1 MPDAPKG
8 GMFSQLVG
16 SGGST
21 FNSLNAFIVKGD
33 RANGMELTFA
43 SLMARAFDEPDA
55 VYLLAA
61 EELTVSPD
69 GLVFRFQLRPGITFH
84 DGSEITASDVAF
96 SLMTLKA
103 RDTLRTASVL
113 RDLADATVE
122 DKRTVQLRFQP
133 TRGLDV
139 PALAAAMPIFSEKYY
154 STRPFDETSLEAPLG
169 SGPYRVA
176 RFEQGR
182 YVEFERVKNWWG
194 ENLPVCRG
202 LYNFDTLRDE
212 YYRDREAG
220 FEAFTGRNYLFR
232 EEFTSR
238 VWATRYDFPAIRDG
252 RVKRDVI
259 PDERPSGA
267 QGWLLNT
274 RRDKFK
280 DRRVREALTIAFDFE
295 WTNKNLMY
303 GSYQRTHSVF
313 QNSDMMA
320 RGEPSPEEIA
330 LLEPFRDRLL
340 PEVFGPAWIPA
351 GDRRVRA
358 GSQAAAQR
366 RRVAQCRRLDGQGRP
381 PVKCQGRT
389 VIREFLLTE
398 RSFEP
403 HHQTFIK
410 NLRVL
415 GIEANIRLVDPA
427 QAEERQ
433 KDFDFDIAIARFIF
447 PQIPGSS
454 LRNYFSS
461 DSAKT
466 KGSNNLAG
474 IDDPVVDALV
484 DKAVAA
490 QTQAALTTPAA
501 RSIACCAPAATGFR
515 TGTRL
520 RTGSPIGTS
529 SVSRRPSPAM
539 PAARRIPGGT
549 TGQGRQT
556 RAGEIVHDRL
566 YRPPHSADDPDTAR
580 HPVRLLRGRAVRARR
595 AGRAR
600 DRAALGCRY
609 RRRPRAYRAPPAA
622 ISVRDPRS
630 AHRPTPSVRN
640 TAARRGSIR
649 NSSRSSRRNS
659 DSTSRRRSAFALM
672 VWNFA
677 RFDFGKSYFRDV
689 SVIQLIKEKLPVSMS
704 LGIWMTLLTYLI
716 SIPLGIRKAV
726 QDGSKFD
733 TWTSAVIIVGFA
745 IPGFLFAILLII
757 LFAGGSFF
765 NIFPLRG
772 LTSDGWAQFPWYW
785 KIIDYFWHLTLPL
798 ISMALGAFATMT
810 LLTKNSFLDEIR
822 KQYVMTARAKGCSE
836 RQVLYN
842 HIFRNAMLIVIA
854 GFPGAFIHAFFSGSL
869 LIETIFSLDG
879 LGLLGFESVLNRDYP
894 VVFGTLF
901 IFSLVGLVINLVSDL
916 AYMWID
922 PRIDF
927 EAREV

>member
-1 MPDAPKG
+1 MAQFSRRHVLGLGVGALAAARLAPAFADNGGKKLHGLSAFGELKYPADFRRFDYVNANAPKG

-16 SGGST
+16 AGGST

-61 EELTVSPD
+61 EDLTVSPD

-96 SLMTLKA
+96 SLTTLKSKGHPA
-103 RDTLRTASVL
+103 YASVL

-133 TRGLDV
+133 TRGLDM

-182 YVEFERVKNWWG
+182 FVEFERVKNWWG
-194 ENLPVCRG
+194 QNLPVCRG
-202 LYNFDTLRDE
+202 LYNFDIVRDE

-259 PDERPSGA
+259 SDERPSGA

-320 RGEPSPEEIA
+320 RSEPSPEEIA

-340 PEVFGPAWIPA
+340 PEVFGPAWIPPETDGSGQDRKLLRSA
-351 GDRRVRA
+351 GELLNAA
-358 GSQAAAQR
+358 GWT
-366 RRVAQCRRLDGQGRP
+366 VKDGRRLNAKGEQFSA
-381 PVKCQGRT
+381 
-389 VIREFLLTE
+389 EFLLTE

-415 GIEANIRLVDPA
+415 GIDANIRLVDPA
-427 QAEERQ
+427 QAEVRL

-474 IDDPVVDALV
+474 IADPVVDALV
-484 DKAVAA
+484 EKAVGA
-490 QTQAALTTPAA
+490 QTQAELNNTCRALDRVL
-501 RSIACCAPAATGFR
+501 RSGRYWIPHWNKASHWIAYW
-515 TGTRL
+515 
-520 RTGSPIGTS
+520 
-529 SVSRRPSPAM
+529 
-539 PAARRIPGGT
+539 
-549 TGQGRQT
+549 
-556 RAGEIVHDRL
+556 D
-566 YRPPHSADDPDTAR
+566 
-580 HPVRLLRGRAVRARR
+580 
-595 AGRAR
+595 
-600 DRAALGCRY
+600 
-609 RRRPRAYRAPPAA
+609 
-622 ISVRDPRS
+622 
-630 AHRPTPSVRN
+630 
-640 TAARRGSIR
+640 
-649 NSSRSSRRNS
+649 
-659 DSTSRRRSAFALM
+659 
-672 VWNFA
+672 
-677 RFDFGKSYFRDV
+677 
-689 SVIQLIKEKLPVSMS
+689 
-704 LGIWMTLLTYLI
+704 
-716 SIPLGIRKAV
+716 
-726 QDGSKFD
+726 
-733 TWTSAVIIVGFA
+733 
-745 IPGFLFAILLII
+745 
-757 LFAGGSFF
+757 
-765 NIFPLRG
+765 
-772 LTSDGWAQFPWYW
+772 QF
-785 KIIDYFWHLTLPL
+785 
-798 ISMALGAFATMT
+798 
-810 LLTKNSFLDEIR
+810 
-822 KQYVMTARAKGCSE
+822 
-836 RQVLYN
+836 
-842 HIFRNAMLIVIA
+842 
-854 GFPGAFIHAFFSGSL
+854 GFPPTKPRYARGAP
-869 LIETIFSLDG
+869 ETWWYETAKAAKL
-879 LGLLGFESVLNRDYP
+879 EQ
-894 VVFGTLF
+894 
-901 IFSLVGLVINLVSDL
+901 
-916 AYMWID
+916 AK
-922 PRIDF
+922 
-927 EAREV
+927 